1 MAVAVWLNSDCIRIR
16 QLCRS
21 WKLFGSYS
29 CGSWLEPVVRWILWY
44 VHPIGAPHPALL
56 TSWRSFMAF
65 QSALCSSLPKSCQA
79 MEIVAASSAASR
91 RILTA
96 NAVAWNAGFVI
107 YTMQVVVVFV
117 FVRNAALL
125 GESIVYAIA
134 AIVADVI
141 R

>member
-1 MAVAVWLNSDCIRIR
+1 
-16 QLCRS
+16 
-21 WKLFGSYS
+21 
-29 CGSWLEPVVRWILWY
+29 
-44 VHPIGAPHPALL
+44 
-56 TSWRSFMAF
+56 
-65 QSALCSSLPKSCQA
+65 